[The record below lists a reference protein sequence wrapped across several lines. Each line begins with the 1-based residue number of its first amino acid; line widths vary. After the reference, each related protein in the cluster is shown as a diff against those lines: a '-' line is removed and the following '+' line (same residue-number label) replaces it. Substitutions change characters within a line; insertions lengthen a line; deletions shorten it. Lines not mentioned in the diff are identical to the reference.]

1 MIISDSLMVEPDSI
15 GTEQTFVELGVDSIL
30 GVEIVKKINREFGLA
45 FSSTVLY
52 DYPSITLLA
61 KHIDDG
67 RLPADKP
74 DAGEPAPAVET
85 RKADPLEEARP
96 VAPRP
101 DALRQEAG
109 DAGAPRL
116 LADSRRALRELLAEC
131 LLVDVGSLDEK
142 SSFLD
147 MGVDSILG
155 VELVRRLN
163 RQFELKLSAS
173 VLYDYPCIDDLARHL
188 AGLVRPQA
196 DAPRPPERRQQT
208 RREDGAAPRPAS
220 RVEPKTG
227 PAPAP
232 ARAEIKL
239 RQTPAPVPA
248 ARPAADDIA
257 IVGLSCRVPGARDA
271 QAFWDLLSRGVGAV
285 GEVPAER
292 WRADAFFDADASASG
307 KTYSKWGAFL
317 DEVDQF
323 DPLFFNISPTEAA
336 WMDPQQRLFLESCWN
351 ALEHAGY
358 TAADIGGSRT
368 GVYAGV
374 MNNDYHELILRS
386 GEDLSEYGV
395 TGIADSMMS
404 SRISYF
410 LNLKGPALTVN
421 TACSSSLVAIH
432 LACEALRSGQADMM
446 LAGGVTCYLTES
458 SYIGMSRLGML
469 SPSGVCA
476 PFDDRADGIVPG
488 EGVGVVI
495 LKRLAD
501 ALADG
506 STIHGV
512 IRGSSTNQDGKT
524 NGITAP
530 SVLSQTALLKELYE
544 KTAIDP
550 ASVQCVE
557 AHGTGTKLGDPIE
570 VEALSAAFRS
580 FTDKKRFCSL
590 GSVKGNVGHTSAAAG
605 VVGLIKILLCLK
617 HRQLVPSLNYSK
629 TNQHIDFENSPFCV
643 QTELAEW
650 AAPSGG
656 VRRAALSSFGFSGTN
671 AHLIVDEAPPPAQP
685 AASARKPSYLV
696 AVSARTQAALAE
708 RLADLKGHLD
718 RSAEAPDLA
727 ALSFTLNR
735 GREHFPWRCALVAS
749 STADLAARIDE
760 ALAGRHGQQA
770 MMGAGP
776 SRTMDVAE
784 ELLFAEMA
792 AIVSAQVG
800 QGDVQDDAAYARK
813 LAVLGALYVKGFD
826 IDWASL
832 HAGESAARIPLPTY
846 PFQRRRCWMAQPAG
860 RAADAAPVRV
870 EPAAGARA
878 FPTDG
883 QIAAFAFSGRESFL
897 ADHRIAGQP
906 ILPAVMYLELARA
919 ALAGYG
925 KAPSS
930 FGGCVWIRPFA
941 FPGGELRLRTEG
953 LGRFEF
959 VSERDGETVVHCRG
973 LWTDEEGG
981 ARPVVSEMAALLV
994 AAQEDVPSADIYP
1007 RFARRGIV
1015 YGPGFQTVRWI
1026 RRAGAT
1032 LLAKLGETGS
1042 DGGAVLAPGL
1052 MDGALQALIGYE
1064 AGDDDATFLP
1074 FSMDEVHLYA
1084 PVSREAYAVIEPEA
1098 AEGRSGDAIRRF
1110 NIRICA
1116 EDGKVMLAIKRLAVR
1131 RYEPAG
1137 AGDDAPE
1144 LLVCEM
1150 VREEE
1155 ALPAGLPEAVAPGG
1169 LLVLGGQDG
1178 LDDAIRQGWFSGSGT
1193 PPVIAVGAG
1202 AAFEKDGPRQ
1212 YRLDP
1217 SRPGDFSL
1225 LLDDLASSG
1234 IQPSHVLQLWSLR
1247 QRSGAGKGLSA
1258 VDGRLFEPLRATVA
1272 LTQALLRAKLK
1283 AIRIVHAYDSEAD
1296 ASCFDAMVSGFA
1308 ESLPREK
1315 PQYDLRVVGLAAGC
1329 RGTPELLAAL
1339 RRQLFA
1345 EDAPRHVEYPGPDRV
1360 RRASLRRIAPKAR
1373 AGGKVAPRQG
1383 GVYLI
1388 TGGVGGLGY
1397 LFASWLATEFRA
1409 RLILLGRRVRD
1420 DLIDTKLDAL
1430 RAMGA
1435 GKVDYQCVDVGSGEQ
1450 VEALVR
1456 KLDRDFGQ
1464 LHGVIHSAGL
1474 VDDALVV
1481 NKSWA
1486 GIERVLAAK
1495 ALGAQNLHQATLAH
1509 DLDFYALFSS
1519 LAAIKGNVGQAD
1531 YAAGNAFLDHFAF
1544 WREGQRRQGK
1554 CHGHTVSINW
1564 PLWQDGGMRIDE
1576 SGVARLREAFGIEPL
1591 GSQDG
1596 LAAFRAIL
1604 ASGCHQAAVV
1614 GGKSAA
1620 VARYLGVD
1628 APSAAKAEPP
1638 ARRPDAGR
1646 QQAEAAPAGRG
1657 GDVLETL
1664 ADIFQ
1669 TTLKLEAGD
1678 FDPDTEFHLL
1688 GLDSIQ
1694 MMKILSVIEQR
1705 FDTVVPPSII
1715 IDNPTLRSLTDALQS
1730 AGLIRATAASAPTP
1744 PALDAYGPPH
1754 GDGRREAPRA
1764 VPDPAP
1770 ARDDRIAVIGMACR
1784 FPGAATLEAFWQ
1796 NLREGRHVVGE
1807 IPAGRWDVDGSFSA
1821 DKAAGKSYSKWG
1833 GFIDGVDLFDNAFF
1847 NISDEDA
1854 LIIDPQQ
1861 RIMLELTQELFD
1873 RSGYA
1878 RADVDGGRIGV
1889 ILGCSQSSYI
1899 ERAEGL
1905 MSERQLA
1912 KAVVGTISNM
1922 VAARVADFYNL
1933 KGAAKTIDA
1942 ACASSL
1948 IAIHDGCDALLNGS
1962 ADMVVA
1968 GGIGLLLDDKQFVSF
1983 SRANVLSDDDV
1994 CSVFDKNAHGLVL
2007 GEGAG
2012 IVLLKRYERAVADG
2026 DRILGVILGSAVNND
2041 GHTMG
2046 VTVPSQE
2053 AQQEVIEAALAKAR
2067 VGADTVSYF
2076 EAHGT
2081 GTLLGDPI
2089 EIKAATRAYAKQSG
2103 DTGYCG
2109 VGSVK
2114 SNVGHLMRAAGV
2126 ASFIKVMLS
2135 LQHRELVPT
2144 LHCEEPHPRFQF
2156 AASPFYP
2163 VDRTQDW
2170 QPRRGVRRAAI
2181 SSFGFGGTNCHM
2193 VVEEAPP
2200 AVGPTRAPLA
2210 PTRFDRKRFW
2220 FGPDAAA
2227 IGSEERFLTEIL
2239 QRIERGEIDAEE
2251 AVRLSSAE
2259 YSILDIEGGRQDR

>member
-1 MIISDSLMVEPDSI
+1 MNQQLQRIISDSLMVEPDSI

-52 DYPSITLLA
+52 DYPSIALLA
-61 KHIDDG
+61 RHIDAG
-67 RLPADKP
+67 RLPAAQP
-74 DAGEPAPAVET
+74 EAGGAAPVAAAERAAEPLV
-85 RKADPLEEARP
+85 EARP
-96 VAPRP
+96 
-101 DALRQEAG
+101 DASRLRQEDGA
-109 DAGAPRL
+109 AGAPRL

-131 LLVDVGSLDEK
+131 LLVDVESLDEK
-142 SSFLD
+142 STFLD

-173 VLYDYPCIDDLARHL
+173 VLYDYPCIDDLARHV
-188 AGLVRPQA
+188 AGLARPQA
-196 DAPRPPERRQQT
+196 EAARQPARLRQA
-208 RREDGAAPRPAS
+208 RREEKA
-220 RVEPKTG
+220 EPKRAPKAD
-227 PAPAP
+227 PAPVPAP
-232 ARAEIKL
+232 PRAEIKL
-239 RQTPAPVPA
+239 RQPPASPA
-248 ARPAADDIA
+248 SQPARAAADDIA

-271 QAFWDLLSRGVGAV
+271 QAFWELLSQGVGAV

-292 WRADAFFDADASASG
+292 WRVDEYFDADASASG

-358 TAADIGGSRT
+358 TPADIGGSRT

-530 SVLSQTALLKELYE
+530 SVLSQTALLKALYE

-570 VEALSAAFRS
+570 IEALTAAFRS
-580 FTDKKRFCSL
+580 FTDEKGFCSL

-617 HRQLVPSLNYSK
+617 HRQLVPSLNYRK
-629 TNQHIDFENSPFCV
+629 TNQHIDFDNSPFCV
-643 QTELAEW
+643 QTDLAEW
-650 AAPSGG
+650 AAPARG

-671 AHLIVDEAPPPAQP
+671 AHLIIDEAPRL
-685 AASARKPSYLV
+685 AAPSAAPRKPSYLV
-696 AVSARTQAALAE
+696 AVSARTQAALAA
-708 RLADLKGHLD
+708 RLADLKAYLD
-718 RSAEAPDLA
+718 KGAEAADLA

-749 STADLAARIDE
+749 SVADLAPRIDE
-760 ALAGRHGQQA
+760 ALNGRHGPQA

-800 QGDVQDDAAYARK
+800 QADALDAAAYARK

-832 HAGESAARIPLPTY
+832 HAGENAARIPLPTY

-860 RAADAAPVRV
+860 RASDAGGRAALVEAAPV
-870 EPAAGARA
+870 AGGKAL
-878 FPTDG
+878 PSDG

-906 ILPAVMYLELARA
+906 ILPAVMYLELARG

-925 KAPSS
+925 KPPSS

-953 LGRFEF
+953 PGRFEF
-959 VSERDGETVVHCRG
+959 VSEQDGETVVHCRG
-973 LWTDEEGG
+973 AWTDAAGG
-981 ARPVVSEMAALLV
+981 ARPVVSEMASLLR
-994 AAQEDVPSADIYP
+994 AAREDVPAADIYP
-1007 RFARRGIV
+1007 GFARRGIV
-1015 YGPGFQTVRWI
+1015 YGPGFQTVRWV
-1026 RRAGAT
+1026 RRAGST
-1032 LLAKLGETGS
+1032 LVAKLAETGA
-1042 DGGAVLAPGL
+1042 GGDAVLAPGL
-1052 MDGALQALIGYE
+1052 MDGALQALIGYD
-1064 AGDDDATFLP
+1064 AGGDDATFLP
-1074 FSMDEVHLYA
+1074 FSMDEVQLYA
-1084 PVSREAYAVIEPEA
+1084 PVSGEAYAVIEPEA

-1116 EDGKVMLAIKRLAVR
+1116 EDGKVLLAIRRLAVR
-1131 RYEPAG
+1131 RYQPAG
-1137 AGDDAPE
+1137 GGDAPE
-1144 LLVCEM
+1144 VLVCETR
-1150 VREEE
+1150 REES
-1155 ALPAGLPEAVAPGG
+1155 ALVAAMPEAVAPGG

-1178 LDDAIRQGWFSGSGT
+1178 LADVIRQAWFSGAET

-1202 AAFEKDGPRQ
+1202 AAFAKEGPRQ

-1217 SRPGDFSL
+1217 ARPGDFTL
-1225 LLDDLASSG
+1225 LLADLESGG
-1234 IQPSHVLQLWSLR
+1234 IQPSHVLQLWSLE
-1247 QRSGAGKGLSA
+1247 QAGRA
-1258 VDGRLFEPLRATVA
+1258 QPAADERRFEPLRATVA
-1272 LTQALLRAKLK
+1272 LTQALLRAKVR
-1283 AIRIVHAYDSEAD
+1283 AVRIVHAYDSEAD
-1296 ASCFDAMVSGFA
+1296 AACFDAMVSGFA

-1315 PQYDLRVVGLAAGC
+1315 PQYDMRVVGIAAGC
-1329 RGTPELLAAL
+1329 RARAALLNIL

-1345 EDAPRHVEYPGPDRV
+1345 ENAPRHIEYLSPDRM
-1360 RRASLRRIAPKAR
+1360 RLASLRRIGSIAQ
-1373 AGGKVAPRQG
+1373 AGGKIAPRHG

-1388 TGGVGGLGY
+1388 SGGVGGLGY

-1435 GKVDYQCVDVGSGEQ
+1435 GKVDYQCVDVAAGAQ
-1450 VEALVR
+1450 LEALVR
-1456 KLDRDFGQ
+1456 KIDRDFGQ
-1464 LHGVIHSAGL
+1464 LHGVIHSAGV

-1481 NKSWA
+1481 NKTWD
-1486 GIERVLAAK
+1486 GIERVLAPK
-1495 ALGAQNLHQATLAH
+1495 ALGAQKLHEATLGH

-1544 WREGQRRQGK
+1544 WREAQRRQGK

-1576 SGVARLREAFGIEPL
+1576 NGVARLREAFGIEPL
-1591 GSQDG
+1591 ATQDG
-1596 LAAFRAIL
+1596 LSAFRAIL

-1614 GGKSAA
+1614 GGKADA
-1620 VARYLGVD
+1620 VARYLGVGQ
-1628 APSAAKAEPP
+1628 APEARPEP
-1638 ARRPDAGR
+1638 RSTRPDAERR
-1646 QQAEAAPAGRG
+1646 QAAPAASG
-1657 GDVLETL
+1657 GGVLAEL
-1664 ADIFQ
+1664 SAIFQ
-1669 TTLKLEAGD
+1669 ATLRLEAGD

-1715 IDNPTLRSLTDALQS
+1715 IDNPTLHSLADALQS
-1730 AGLIRATAASAPTP
+1730 AGLIPAASDSP
-1744 PALDAYGPPH
+1744 PPVTAVDADAGPH
-1754 GDGRREAPRA
+1754 GAERREEARA
-1764 VPDPAP
+1764 VAAP

-1784 FPGAATLEAFWQ
+1784 FPGAATLEGFWR
-1796 NLREGRHVVGE
+1796 NLRDGRHVVGE
-1807 IPAGRWDVDGSFSA
+1807 IPADRWDVDGSFSA

-1833 GFIDGVDLFDNAFF
+1833 GFIDGVDLFDNGFF
-1847 NISDEDA
+1847 NIADEDA

-1878 RADVDGGRIGV
+1878 RTDVDGGRIGV

-1948 IAIHDGCDALLNGS
+1948 IAIHDGCDALLNDS

-1994 CSVFDKNAHGLVL
+1994 CSVFDKHAHGLVL

-2012 IVLLKRYERAVADG
+2012 IVLLKRYQRAVDDG

-2046 VTVPSQE
+2046 LTVPSQE
-2053 AQQEVIEAALAKAR
+2053 AQQEVIEAALAKAG

-2089 EIKAATRAYAKQSG
+2089 EIKAATRAYAKQSEE
-2103 DTGYCG
+2103 TGYCG

-2144 LHCEEPHPRFQF
+2144 LHCDEPHPRFQF

-2200 AVGPTRAPLA
+2200 AVGAPRAPLA

-2220 FGPDAAA
+2220 FGPDD
-2227 IGSEERFLTEIL
+2227 GGMSSEERFLADIL

-2259 YSILDIEGGRQDR
+2259 YSIFDIDGGRQDR